1 MSYNHSRP
9 KRKSRRRRTRRFR
22 LGRTLSIVGLLVI
35 VVGLGATV
43 FWRQSAF
50 AVIGLSEHFDSKV
63 ATAKEE
69 YAIEKQFKEQQRRKE
84 QQAAEERQRQEEQR
98 QQAEEKQRLVEKEAT
113 IDMNERMIGELT
125 TVERNNHELL
135 GLMWDEQLQQ
145 IARQHSRDMAQ
156 HNYYDHDNLVGDGP
170 TERGL
175 KAGYSC
181 RNGIYVGLAENIY
194 LSTAVSLQPR
204 GAVES
209 WMNSPGHRD
218 NMLGPTYNRIG
229 VGIAEG
235 AGGIY
240 YTMLLC

>member
-1 MSYNHSRP
+1 MPHIHSQP
-9 KRKSRRRRTRRFR
+9 KPKGRRKRTWHFR
-22 LGRTLSIVGLLVI
+22 LGRALPIVGLLVI
-35 VVGLGATV
+35 FVGLGITV
-43 FWRQSAF
+43 FWQQSAF
-50 AVIGLSEHFDSKV
+50 AIIGLYEHFDSKV
-63 ATAKEE
+63 ATTKEE
-69 YAIEKQFKEQQRRKE
+69 YAIDKQFKEQQRRKE
-84 QQAAEERQRQEEQR
+84 QQAEEERQRQEEQQR
-98 QQAEEKQRLVEKEAT
+98 QVEEKQRLVEKEAT

-156 HNYYDHDNLVGDGP
+156 HNYFDHDNPVGDGP

-194 LSTAVSLQPR
+194 LSTAVFLQPR
-204 GAVES
+204 GAVEG

-218 NMLGPTYNRIG
+218 NMLRPMHRRIG